1 MKKLLRILVLGLL
14 LGALA
19 SCDYLKRKECKKY
32 SEKYA
37 EIVQRM
43 MFKSCMKKQKKMKK
57 LLGILFIS
65 LLWCG
70 TSFAMS
76 STYEKAYYDTCYPQI
91 KKLSNPTR
99 AKQYCT
105 CTMKMMSKRYSDKDM
120 DQFPKKSYAERE
132 KLTQF
137 AADHCNANANA
148 F

>member
-1 MKKLLRILVLGLL
+1 
-14 LGALA
+14 
-19 SCDYLKRKECKKY
+19 
-32 SEKYA
+32 
-37 EIVQRM
+37 
-43 MFKSCMKKQKKMKK
+43 MKK
-57 LLGILFIS
+57 LLGIVVVS
-65 LLWCG
+65 LLWSG
-70 TSFAMS
+70 ASFAMS
-76 STYEKAYYDTCYPQI
+76 STYEKTYYDICYPQI

-137 AADHCNANANA
+137 AADHCNVNANA

>member
-1 MKKLLRILVLGLL
+1 MKKAILIVVLGLL
-14 LGALA
+14 
-19 SCDYLKRKECKKY
+19 
-32 SEKYA
+32 
-37 EIVQRM
+37 
-43 MFKSCMKKQKKMKK
+43 
-57 LLGILFIS
+57 
-65 LLWCG
+65 WCG
-70 TSFAMS
+70 PSFAMS

-120 DQFPKKSYAERE
+120 DKFPQKSYEERAR
-132 KLTQF
+132 LTQF

>member
-1 MKKLLRILVLGLL
+1 MKKFLGILVL
-14 LGALA
+14 
-19 SCDYLKRKECKKY
+19 
-32 SEKYA
+32 
-37 EIVQRM
+37 
-43 MFKSCMKKQKKMKK
+43 
-57 LLGILFIS
+57 S
-65 LLWCG
+65 LLWCN

-120 DQFPKKSYAERE
+120 DKFPQKSYAERE
-132 KLTQF
+132 KLTKF
-137 AADHCNANANA
+137 AADHCNDNANA